1 MLRFAHAADIH
12 LDSPLRGLVTYE
24 GAPPAALFRSA
35 TRRAFDNLVDW
46 LLDTDI
52 PLLLIAGDLYD
63 GDWTDFNTGLYLVR
77 RMAQLGE
84 KGIRVGIVRGNHDA
98 ASQMTRSLVMPPN
111 VKIFDAQRPETWLLP
126 ELGVAVHGQSYADR
140 EVAANLAEAYPDPV
154 PGLFNVGLLHGL
166 VSGSQGHAVYA
177 PCTRVQLAA
186 KGYDYWALGHVHRA
200 AVLQSQPAIV
210 YAGCLQGRHIRENG
224 AKGCFKVTVAD
235 GNLRTEFVPLDVL
248 RWLEIQIDVSAAA
261 DFESVA
267 QHFGDALAERLPA
280 LDGRPSGIRTVL
292 TGRSPVHGMLL
303 SYPETLDA
311 NIRAAAA
318 ALAGDQVWIESVRIQ
333 TGPELDFALL
343 AASDTPQ
350 GEMLRLLQS
359 MARSPDGLL
368 DTALDLSDVRAKL
381 AEAGLEVET
390 EDPALLLADARDILL
405 TLLAEASPPEPAE

>member
-1 MLRFAHAADIH
+1 MFKFLHAADIH

-46 LLDTDI
+46 LLDTEI

-77 RMAQLGE
+77 RMTQLGE
-84 KGIRVGIVRGNHDA
+84 KGIQVGIVRGNHDA
-98 ASQMTRSLVMPPN
+98 ASQMTRSLVMPAN
-111 VKIFDAQRPETWLLP
+111 VKIFDAQRPETWLVP
-126 ELGVAVHGQSYADR
+126 ELGIAVHGQSYADR
-140 EVAANLAEAYPDPV
+140 EVAVNLADAYPDPV

-166 VSGSQGHAVYA
+166 VTGSQGHAVYA

-200 AVLQSQPAIV
+200 AVLQSKPAII
-210 YAGCLQGRHIRENG
+210 YAGCLQGRHIRESG
-224 AKGCFKVTVAD
+224 PKGCFQVAAED
-235 GNLRTEFVPLDVL
+235 GDLRAEFVPLDVL

-261 DFESVA
+261 DLESVA
-267 QHFGDALAERLPA
+267 RHFGDALAERLPE
-280 LDGRPSGIRTVL
+280 LDGRPAGIRAVL
-292 TGRSPVHGMLL
+292 TGRCSAHGAML
-303 SYPETLDA
+303 SYPEALDA
-311 NIRAAAA
+311 NVRAAAA

-333 TGPELDFALL
+333 TGPELDVEAL

-359 MARSPDGLL
+359 MMRNPDGWLN
-368 DTALDLSDVRAKL
+368 AGLDLSDVKAKL
-381 AEAGLEVET
+381 AEAGLGLEA
-390 EDPALLLADARDILL
+390 EDPTRLLADARDILL
-405 TLLAEASPPEPAE
+405 TLLTEVSPPETAE